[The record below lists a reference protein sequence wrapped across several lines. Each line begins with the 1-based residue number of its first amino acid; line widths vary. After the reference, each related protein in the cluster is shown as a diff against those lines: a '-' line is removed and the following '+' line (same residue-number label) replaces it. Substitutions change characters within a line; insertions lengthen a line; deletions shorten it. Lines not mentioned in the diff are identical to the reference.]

1 MLIAMVRAEAM
12 CYGDEYFLFCSFF
25 LLNSP
30 RLVLKHRAV
39 FELLCLRLS
48 FFRMYICLFLSAF
61 CTIFLPAS
69 VYKQLEKLVSSLFES
84 F

>member
-1 MLIAMVRAEAM
+1 MEMSISCFVH
-12 CYGDEYFLFCSFF
+12 FF

-48 FFRMYICLFLSAF
+48 FFRMYICLFLKGFLSAF
-61 CTIFLPAS
+61 CTIFLHAS
-69 VYKQLEKLVSSLFES
+69 VYKQLEKLVSSLFEY